1 MLGKYWI
8 SLLLCVFVLQLAAQ
22 EDNVLPPTP
31 KFKKM
36 PRSEEPS
43 AAPENA
49 PNDDVP
55 GTINHEKKDEEF
67 KPFSK
72 RKKFDLSKFIIEP
85 NFNLSLGSGRFD
97 VGLSPYVGYR
107 IWQSKKAKSGSM
119 TGLYAGGGITYYY
132 TGFNNLEFVDPSGT
146 FRFTTKAKFQTYGGG
161 VFLQYN
167 IWKGFFARARFEV
180 LHRDLDDIDN
190 AYLAA
195 YGPPQNTQYK
205 IVFPRIQKTIPSLL
219 IGVGYNLLQS
229 RNFFFPLMVSYN
241 VLHTVVDQTY
251 SLYPRGIVVQLGF
264 INLF

>member
-22 EDNVLPPTP
+22 EDNVLPPSP

-55 GTINHEKKDEEF
+55 GTINHEKKDDEF

-107 IWQSKKAKSGSM
+107 IWQSKKAKPGSM

-132 TGFNNLEFVDPSGT
+132 TGFSGIDYI
-146 FRFTTKAKFQTYGGG
+146 FKYKANFHTYGGG

-180 LHRDLDDIDN
+180 LHRDLDDIDHPKQVV
-190 AYLAA
+190 
-195 YGPPQNTQYK
+195 YGSPQNPQYK
-205 IVFPRIQKTIPSLL
+205 YEFDRIQKTIPSLL